1 MLCSQ
6 WREHGIV
13 TRTPSI
19 EETIEPILGSLNAV
33 DQGQCVL
40 LNTVLALR
48 GNGTTYHFHAV
59 QWSLSK
65 FIGSLNICGSYRVT
79 KSH

>member
-19 EETIEPILGSLNAV
+19 EETIELILGSLNAV

-48 GNGTTYHFHAV
+48 GKSAIHHFNAG
-59 QWSLSK
+59 QRSLSN
-65 FIGSLNICGSYRVT
+65 FIGSLNICGGYRVA